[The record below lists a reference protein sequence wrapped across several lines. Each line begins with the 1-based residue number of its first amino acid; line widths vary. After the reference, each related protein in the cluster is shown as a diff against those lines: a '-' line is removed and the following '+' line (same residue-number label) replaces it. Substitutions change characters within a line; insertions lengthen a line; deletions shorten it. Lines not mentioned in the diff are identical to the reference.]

1 MLRTITIPK
10 YYLKI
15 IRHLNSL
22 LFPGIIQIETKFF
35 ALFIDSLSHDHRE
48 FFRHCSI
55 YTSLSQNLY
64 QQLLQVAFFKHTSD
78 IPGIS
83 AFISMMRNCGILFP
97 VRMLICR
104 NDFCTIRN
112 QKFHESLCLW
122 FTTFKTCQSNF
133 FRECKLLIIHP
144 EDFTQNMWLSVR
156 IYLHILVG
164 KCSLERR
171 DQCASLRGIIFQTC
185 ENFFICSVH
194 SRKDDCLVFLN
205 IFALFPDNVTLY
217 IYFIKCI
224 VDPANNIVVSNSTV
238 SCCSCFD
245 SKPFECSQSLVAH
258 HDCNFVILLQA

>member
-35 ALFIDSLSHDHRE
+35 ALFIDSLLHDHRE

-97 VRMLICR
+97 VWMLICR

-112 QKFHESLCLW
+112 QKFH
-122 FTTFKTCQSNF
+122 
-133 FRECKLLIIHP
+133 
-144 EDFTQNMWLSVR
+144 LSAVR
-156 IYLHILVG
+156 
-164 KCSLERR
+164 
-171 DQCASLRGIIFQTC
+171 ASLLTMIATLLS
-185 ENFFICSVH
+185 FFKPDKTGES
-194 SRKDDCLVFLN
+194 FLN
-205 IFALFPDNVTLY
+205 SSPTIHASRYTAFSSMSWLRR
-217 IYFIKCI
+217 
-224 VDPANNIVVSNSTV
+224 
-238 SCCSCFD
+238 
-245 SKPFECSQSLVAH
+245 PFQY
-258 HDCNFVILLQA
+258 